1 MHAVGFWHEHSRWDR
16 DKYIR
21 FFWNN
26 IDGGKSNKNYKIQS
40 ENSLIGEYDVCS
52 IVHYGLG
59 NTMAL
64 KHKNTCGY
72 EIGEA
77 PTFTALDIWKI
88 NTFYKGVCTEKKGS
102 ESGVVT
108 SPNYPKNYGNFVD
121 ESTPI
126 EVEDGSRIELTFV
139 NFNIEYKND
148 CGWDYVLGIT

>member
-1 MHAVGFWHEHSRWDR
+1 MAFLTTYWYRVLHELMHAVGFWHEHSRADR
-16 DKYIR
+16 DRYIR
-21 FFWNN
+21 IFWDN

-52 IVHYGLG
+52 IMHYGLG

-77 PTFTALDIWKI
+77 PTFTASDIWKI

-102 ESGVVT
+102 YLSIYANKGDR
-108 SPNYPKNYGNFVD
+108 KH
-121 ESTPI
+121 I
-126 EVEDGSRIELTFV
+126 
-139 NFNIEYKND
+139 
-148 CGWDYVLGIT
+148 